1 MRVCLLV
8 CLSSICTLNAAVARD
23 VAPAPV
29 PISRTELL
37 AASVMPPRTV
47 GSLRSQEV
55 TLAPGVRA
63 PLHLH
68 PCPTVGVV
76 QEGRI
81 TFQIEGQPVQTLA
94 AGQAFYEPADTPI
107 ARFDNEGPAAAK
119 FTVFYLLGEGESETI
134 RLLGK

>member
-1 MRVCLLV
+1 MRVRLLV
-8 CLSSICTLNAAVARD
+8 CLSLLFTPNVAFAGD
-23 VAPAPV
+23 VAPAPG

-37 AASVMPPRTV
+37 AASVTPPKTV
-47 GSLRSQEV
+47 GGLRSQEV
-55 TLAPGVRA
+55 TLATGVRA
-63 PLHLH
+63 PRHLH

-76 QEGRI
+76 QEGMI

-107 ARFDNEGPAAAK
+107 ARFDNEGLRAAK